1 MHYYFSVNVTKSIHF
16 MMYEII
22 LQSRLLGIENTEKT
36 FITSQGSHIGP
47 KECRVSY
54 QLVVFVLML

>member
-1 MHYYFSVNVTKSIHF
+1 

>member
-1 MHYYFSVNVTKSIHF
+1 MIYQ
-16 MMYEII
+16 II
-22 LQSRLLGIENTEKT
+22 LQSRLLGIEKTEKT

-47 KECRVSY
+47 AKKCRVSY